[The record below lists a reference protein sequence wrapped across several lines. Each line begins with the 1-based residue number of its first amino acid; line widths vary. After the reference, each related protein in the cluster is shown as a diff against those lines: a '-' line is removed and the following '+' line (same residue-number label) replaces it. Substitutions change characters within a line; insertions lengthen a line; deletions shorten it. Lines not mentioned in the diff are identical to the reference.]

1 LTTIHDNQYD
11 LNKPSRP
18 AIVIILIF
26 NTNLMPNITTHL
38 AKLTASSVDFYFAYK
53 YFHWN
58 ITGQDFRE
66 FHTMF
71 DKHAS
76 SIYEQWDPT
85 AERMRQLDA
94 TVSGSLTEY
103 ATESVIQKNR
113 PETKNNIQEILKF
126 LVKQH
131 QNHID
136 LLNQIIDTA
145 SEEKDFATAD
155 LLTKFLEEHQQ
166 MQWFIKSS
174 IE

>member
-1 LTTIHDNQYD
+1 M
-11 LNKPSRP
+11 S
-18 AIVIILIF
+18 
-26 NTNLMPNITTHL
+26 NIPTHL
-38 AKLTASSVDFYFAYK
+38 TKLTSSSVDFYFTYK

-66 FHTMF
+66 FHKMF
-71 DKHAS
+71 DEHATI
-76 SIYEQWDPT
+76 IYGQWDPT
-85 AERMRQLDA
+85 AERIRQLDA
-94 TVSGSLTEY
+94 PVSGDLTQY
-103 ATESVIQKNR
+103 ASESVIDKNR
-113 PETKNNIQEILKF
+113 PDTKNNIQKILKF
-126 LVKQH
+126 LVVQH

-136 LLNQIIDTA
+136 LLFTIIDKA

>member
-1 LTTIHDNQYD
+1 
-11 LNKPSRP
+11 
-18 AIVIILIF
+18 
-26 NTNLMPNITTHL
+26 MPNIPTHL

-66 FHTMF
+66 FHKMF
-71 DKHAS
+71 DKHAEI
-76 SIYEQWDPT
+76 IYGQWDPT
-85 AERMRQLDA
+85 AERIRQLDA
-94 TVSGSLTEY
+94 PVSGNLMEY
-103 ATESVIQKNR
+103 SEQSVIDKNR
-113 PETKNNIQEILKF
+113 PATKNNIQEVLKY
-126 LVKQH
+126 LVVQH

-136 LLNQIIDTA
+136 LLNKIIDTA
-145 SEEKDFATAD
+145 SEDKDFTTAD

>member
-1 LTTIHDNQYD
+1 MSNI
-11 LNKPSRP
+11 P
-18 AIVIILIF
+18 A
-26 NTNLMPNITTHL
+26 HL
-38 AKLTASSVDFYFAYK
+38 AKLTASSVDFYFTYK

-66 FHTMF
+66 FHRMF
-71 DKHAS
+71 DKHATI
-76 SIYEQWDPT
+76 IYEQWDPT

-94 TVSGSLTEY
+94 AVSGDLTKY
-103 ATESVIQKNR
+103 AEESVIEKNR
-113 PETKNNIQEILKF
+113 PQTKNNIQEILKF
-126 LVKQH
+126 LTKQH

-136 LLNQIIDTA
+136 LLFQIIDTA

-166 MQWFIKSS
+166 MQWFVKSS

>member
-1 LTTIHDNQYD
+1 
-11 LNKPSRP
+11 
-18 AIVIILIF
+18 
-26 NTNLMPNITTHL
+26 MPNIPAHL
-38 AKLTASSVDFYFAYK
+38 SKLTASSVDFYFTYK

-66 FHTMF
+66 FHRMF
-71 DKHAS
+71 DDHAKI
-76 SIYEQWDPT
+76 IYGQWDPT
-85 AERMRQLDA
+85 AERIRQLDA
-94 TVSGSLTEY
+94 PVSGNLMEY
-103 ATESVIQKNR
+103 SEQSVIDKNR
-113 PETKNNIQEILKF
+113 PATKNNIQEVLKY
-126 LVKQH
+126 LVVQH

-136 LLNQIIDTA
+136 LLFTIIDTA